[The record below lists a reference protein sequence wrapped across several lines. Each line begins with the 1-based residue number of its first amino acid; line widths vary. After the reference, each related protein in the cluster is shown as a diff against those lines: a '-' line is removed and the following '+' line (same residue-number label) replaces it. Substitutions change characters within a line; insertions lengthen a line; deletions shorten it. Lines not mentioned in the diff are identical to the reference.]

1 MQQWEY
7 AVILAGT
14 RTVSVQTPAKH
25 YNAEPGRMAEL
36 LNKLGDSGW
45 ELTTTSTSSADDE
58 FMLILKRPRQQVSDV
73 YTGNTR

>member
-7 AVILAGT
+7 AVVIAGP
-14 RTVSVQTPAKH
+14 RMVSVQTPTKP
-25 YNAEPGRMAEL
+25 YNAEPGRIAEL

-58 FMLILKRPRQQVSDV
+58 FMLILKRPRH
-73 YTGNTR
+73 TGD

>member
-7 AVILAGT
+7 AVVVAGT
-14 RTVSVQTPAKH
+14 RMVSVQTPAKSYH
-25 YNAEPGRMAEL
+25 AEPGRIAQL

-58 FMLILKRPRQQVSDV
+58 FMLILKRPRP
-73 YTGNTR
+73 TGG